1 MDNTASNTLKQEEIG
16 GNRNFI
22 RAGPLNMKKIFNLKQ
37 KLHLGDAQTLLQEP
51 IIGVYLFKRQTGLS
65 TFFELGA
72 NLKNFKG
79 ILETM
84 SHH

>member
-1 MDNTASNTLKQEEIG
+1 MN
-16 GNRNFI
+16 
-22 RAGPLNMKKIFNLKQ
+22 KIFNLKQ
-37 KLHLGDAQTLLQEP
+37 KLHLGDAQTHLQEP